1 MKKILVIP
9 VIVVVLIG
17 LIIFYY
23 SRQTGYIKL
32 EIPGVTVNLSGLHG
46 VFWKKLQ
53 IGPSTEPVKI
63 HIGQYLAL
71 LGSLSSN
78 QGSDKWQI
86 SFYGAQNAPSRIT
99 IAKDQTTVL
108 KFGPPLNIK
117 TEVEPKGRQLS
128 IGLSITG
135 QSGERYNPRV
145 IKNGSAL
152 EAPKLQI
159 IDEAGNVLASG
170 NFEYG

>member
-1 MKKILVIP
+1 MKKIIVIP

-23 SRQTGYIKL
+23 SRQTGYVKL
-32 EIPGVTVNLSGLHG
+32 EIPGVTVNLRGLHG
-46 VFWKKLQ
+46 VFWKNLQ
-53 IGPSTEPVKI
+53 IGPSTNPVKT
-63 HIGQYLAL
+63 HVGEYLAMSGIL
-71 LGSLSSN
+71 ASN
-78 QGSDKWQI
+78 AGGDKWQV
-86 SFYGAQNAPSRIT
+86 SFYAAQNSSSRIT
-99 IAKDQTTVL
+99 VSKGQTTTL
-108 KFGPPLNIK
+108 KFGPPLNLKIEAK
-117 TEVEPKGRQLS
+117 SASRQVS

-145 IKNGSAL
+145 TKNGSAL
-152 EAPKLQI
+152 KAPKLQI